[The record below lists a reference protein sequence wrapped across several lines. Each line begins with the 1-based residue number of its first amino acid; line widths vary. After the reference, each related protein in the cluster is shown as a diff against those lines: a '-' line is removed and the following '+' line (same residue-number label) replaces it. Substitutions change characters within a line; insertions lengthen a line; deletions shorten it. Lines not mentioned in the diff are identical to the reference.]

1 MEYRRDP
8 FLIPGTIIPAPLHTF
23 VMTKQ
28 TVRGTITRA
37 NTETPVSILNSN
49 VAPFCLS
56 LPLSPPGE
64 KHPSSYRAPYSRI
77 ESANQSTTSSG
88 ESHFHIHSIAPRG
101 TNWRGAIPR
110 LFTDITISLSR
121 ITVDWF
127 SVEAKSATVPR
138 ETGGWNG
145 GAVGWEGSWK
155 KRRKK
160 DWKKKGE
167 RRKEGYKWE
176 RMEGDGG
183 RGDISFLILY

>member
-49 VAPFCLS
+49 VAPFSLS

-127 SVEAKSATVPR
+127 SVEAKSAT
-138 ETGGWNG
+138 WNG
-145 GAVGWEGSWK
+145 GMERGCGRVGRFVKKKKKKRLEK
-155 KRRKK
+155 KRREK
-160 DWKKKGE
+160 E
-167 RRKEGYKWE
+167 RG
-176 RMEGDGG
+176 
-183 RGDISFLILY
+183 I

>member
-49 VAPFCLS
+49 VAPFSLS

-145 GAVGWEGSWK
+145 GTVGWEGSWK

-176 RMEGDGG
+176 RMERDGG

>member
-1 MEYRRDP
+1 MVHFWFRVQSSQPPSIHSLWPNKPYAGQSHGPTPKHP
-8 FLIPGTIIPAPLHTF
+8 FRSWIQTWPL
-23 VMTKQ
+23 
-28 TVRGTITRA
+28 
-37 NTETPVSILNSN
+37 S
-49 VAPFCLS
+49 LS

-183 RGDISFLILY
+183 RGDRS